1 MCKINGFINFNYT
14 KKQAKNII
22 TQMSQQTSVIPHEL
36 KIFNHKKVCLGDQA
50 LHYTYR
56 GQTYTIVYQGELDNL
71 TALCL
76 YLKKHQIQIKDGTDA
91 EIIVKLYALLGA
103 KMLHKIQG
111 NFAFAIYENTQ
122 QRLFLARDQLGIMPL
137 FYALNQNS
145 LAFSAKISALFVH
158 PTIRPC
164 VNLDGLRELFGVC
177 PARTPGKTVYKNIYE
192 IKPGEYG
199 YWQNGKLTTKTY
211 FKFKSQP
218 HTDNVN
224 ATTTKIRKMLT
235 KVVQQH
241 SSSQHRVGLML
252 SGGLDSSAITALAAQ
267 NQTNLKTFSVDYV
280 GNQENFKP
288 TDFSPSRDNYYID
301 LVAKRYKTQHNYQLL
316 NSADLSLTLHEALLA
331 RDYPSMA
338 DIDSSLLLFCRALK
352 EHIDVCLSG
361 EFADEIFCGYPWFYR
376 QDTHQATTFPWA
388 IDLTVREN
396 TVAKHL
402 KSKLQ
407 LKKFVTQSFNDAVAE
422 VPLCTRDTPA
432 DRQMKIYSY
441 LTIRWFGLNLL
452 ERGERM
458 ATRCNLQIRMP
469 FTNLKLAQYVYNI
482 PWTMKNHNN
491 QEKGILRTA
500 MQDIL
505 PKEVINRKKCPY
517 PKTVDPIYTELIEQ
531 RIRALLTDEEHP
543 VWQIVNIDY
552 VSQVLNNTTTHSTR
566 PWFGQLMQRPQYLAF
581 IYQIATWLVEYQV
594 QLDLPN

>member
-1 MCKINGFINFNYT
+1 MCKINGFINFAYS
-14 KKQAKNII
+14 KKQAKQIL
-22 TQMSQQTSVIPHEL
+22 TKMSQQTSVIPHEL
-36 KIFNHKKVCLGDQA
+36 KIFNHKKVCLGDQV

-91 EIIVKLYALLGA
+91 EIIVKLYALLGV

-111 NFAFAIYENTQ
+111 NFAFAIYENTH

-218 HTDNVN
+218 HTDNI
-224 ATTTKIRKMLT
+224 ATTAKKIRKLLAT
-235 KVVQQH
+235 CVQQQY
-241 SSSQHRVGLML
+241 SSNQRVGLML
-252 SGGLDSSAITALAAQ
+252 SGGLDSSTITALAAQ
-267 NQTNLKTFSVDYV
+267 TQTNLKTFSVDYV

-288 TDFSPSRDNYYID
+288 TDFSASRDNYYID
-301 LVAKRYKTQHNYQLL
+301 LMAHQHQTQHNYQLL
-316 NSADLSLTLHEALLA
+316 NSTDLCNTLHEALIA
-331 RDYPSMA
+331 RDYPAMA
-338 DIDSSLLLFCRALK
+338 DIDSSLLLFCRELK

-376 QDTHQATTFPWA
+376 QDTHQATTFPWS
-388 IDLTVREN
+388 IDLTIREN

-402 KSKLQ
+402 RSKLK
-407 LKKFVTQSFNDAVAE
+407 LKEFVAQSFQNAVAE
-422 VPLCTRDTPA
+422 VPVCTTDTNA
-432 DRQMKIYSY
+432 DRQMKTYSY
-441 LTIRWFGLNLL
+441 LTMRWFGLNLL

-458 ATRCNLQIRMP
+458 ASQYNLQIRMP
-469 FTNLKLAQYVYNI
+469 FTNLKLVQYVYNI
-482 PWTMKNHNN
+482 PWTMKNYNN

-500 MQDIL
+500 MQNLL
-505 PKEVINRKKCPY
+505 PNEVLKRKKCPY
-517 PKTVDPIYTELIEQ
+517 PKTVDPVYTQLIEQ
-531 RIRALLTDEEHP
+531 KIRALLTDEDHP
-543 VWQIVNIDY
+543 VWQIVNMDY
-552 VSQVLNNTTTHSTR
+552 VSQVLNDTSTQTTR

-581 IYQIATWLVEYQV
+581 IYQIAIWLVEYQIK
-594 QLDLPN
+594 LDLPN